1 MLQTCVHRQA
11 HHTSA
16 HCRGAFLRSF
26 SQVLIR
32 KWVKICLSTS
42 TFCSSCFS
50 AYDGRFPLCCG
61 QTEMQWHG
69 GLICGCGRR
78 CLTQLL
84 EVSSL
89 LQSLVCAPM
98 LGFCSRQFLASGNPT
113 KQSYSQATH
122 LVFFKENRT
131 KHLYK
136 VFFLSSYFTVS
147 AALCL
152 TGAPPCIPPS
162 CQLQPS
168 FPLLA
173 VAPRPGRKNQGWGN
187 MGNQIPLLTMLR
199 VRTMDNNSH
208 CCWQVWEVISN
219 VTHVQVWAPG
229 MDEETWE
236 PRMLQWGW
244 SLWPPIIFWSQCV
257 DNFLGCIRSLGL
269 NSSHPLLENTCTY
282 LGGYHSYLI
291 STRKWNTCCCC
302 FSMDWRGCWWH
313 PACLVCR
320 EWVLPWW

>member
-50 AYDGRFPLCCG
+50 AYDGRFPLSCG

-131 KHLYK
+131 KHLFK
-136 VFFLSSYFTVS
+136 VFFFYLPISRFLL
-147 AALCL
+147 LCVWL
-152 TGAPPCIPPS
+152 VLPRAYLLPAS
-162 CQLQPS
+162 CSLP
-168 FPLLA
+168 FLCWLLLHA
-173 VAPRPGRKNQGWGN
+173 QGGKIRAEGIWG
-187 MGNQIPLLTMLR
+187 TR
-199 VRTMDNNSH
+199 SH
-208 CCWQVWEVISN
+208 CSRC
-219 VTHVQVWAPG
+219 
-229 MDEETWE
+229 
-236 PRMLQWGW
+236 
-244 SLWPPIIFWSQCV
+244 
-257 DNFLGCIRSLGL
+257 
-269 NSSHPLLENTCTY
+269 
-282 LGGYHSYLI
+282 
-291 STRKWNTCCCC
+291 
-302 FSMDWRGCWWH
+302 
-313 PACLVCR
+313 
-320 EWVLPWW
+320 